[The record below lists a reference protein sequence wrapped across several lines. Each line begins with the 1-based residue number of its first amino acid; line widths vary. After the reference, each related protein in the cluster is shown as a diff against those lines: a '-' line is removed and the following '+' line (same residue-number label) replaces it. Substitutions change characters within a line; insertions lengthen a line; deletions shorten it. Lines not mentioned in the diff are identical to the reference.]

1 MPETVTYTLYV
12 VADSN
17 DGDYLTKDTAGLTL
31 EQIQKFLP
39 LIDAI
44 KEAGSYNWYT
54 CDKYEKVK
62 GNDPDPAEL
71 YPQFKELVEEF
82 DELVPWGEYGVHTI
96 IEIYYIPSNAR
107 VSLL

>member
-1 MPETVTYTLYV
+1 MPETTTYTLYV

-17 DGDYLTKDTAGLTL
+17 DGDCLTKETAGFTL

-39 LIDAI
+39 LIEAI
-44 KEAGSYNWYT
+44 EKARRYNWYT
-54 CDKYEKVK
+54 ADRYEEVK
-62 GNDPDPAEL
+62 SESDPSEL

-96 IEIYYIPSNAR
+96 TEIYYIPSNAR